1 MMKRSCSEDME
12 ERIFFLGH
20 VHLSLTRSEVLR
32 VKSTGVVLL
41 EFGGRSQ
48 AQMSTSIVQVG
59 QEFEALRKLV
69 KVFWPSKFFSRLAVV
84 GVKIFEVGSMQAELC
99 YCFFYKLQFFGLKLI
114 NVSACRP
121 QFSLP
126 TVNLADLFSDRD
138 QVREDRPIG
147 ILGHLILYTL
157 CYCAWCGRIYF

>member
-1 MMKRSCSEDME
+1 MIKRSCSEDVK

-20 VHLSLTRSEVLR
+20 VYLSLTRCEVLR
-32 VKSTGVVLL
+32 VKSASVVLL

-69 KVFWPSKFFSRLAVV
+69 KVFWPSKFLSRLAFV
-84 GVKIFEVGSMQAELC
+84 GVKIFKVGGMQAELR
-99 YCFFYKLQFFGLKLI
+99 YCFFYKLQFFVLKLI
-114 NVSACRP
+114 SVSACRP
-121 QFSLP
+121 QLSLP

-138 QVREDRPIG
+138 QVREDRSIG

-157 CYCAWCGRIYF
+157 SYCAWCRRVYF